1 MLMLEVEVAGLYV
14 ENIAVFLL
22 DAALWSLAGCTA
34 AFSHREVILLG
45 GKSLIFACSRVEVG
59 KFSAGNLIFSHKLRD
74 ESVVDGH
81 CAAHGVARGLGV
93 DVVLRVVHI
102 ELRREADCGRL
113 EIFDVTR
120 ASDYVAVSGSLV
132 GLEHLRLYFGRNRE
146 IAHSAI
152 ERCRLRFGQRQNIN
166 R

>member
-22 DAALWSLAGCTA
+22 DAAFGSLAGCTA
-34 AFSHREVILLG
+34 ALSHSEVILLC
-45 GKSLIFACSRVEVG
+45 GKRFIFAGCRVEVG
-59 KFSAGNLIFSHKLRD
+59 KFSARNFIFAHKLRN
-74 ESVVDGH
+74 ERVVDCH
-81 CAAHGVARGLGV
+81 CAAHGVTRGLCV
-93 DVVLRVVHI
+93 NVVLRVVHI

-132 GLEHLRLYFGRNRE
+132 GLEHLRLYFSRNCE
-146 IAHSAI
+146 IAHSPI